1 RIPHQGG
8 VGHDES
14 SVGRAR
20 GSGARH
26 GHGTSRQHRRGG
38 VRRRERARAAGRRGQ
53 RIDLRRARAGE
64 AGPAV
69 HRGAVLLVLP
79 ARRQDDRHRARH
91 QHHARGLRSLLVR
104 AERHAHDGR
113 AGQLLP
119 VRGARQGPVRALR
132 AGGEVHVVPPGPGA
146 GAPPDPQD
154 QRGPAR
160 RAAGRGRQRWRG
172 AQDAQR
178 HARRVLRIDQ
188 PAVKGTPTMKTLRT
202 AVPLLALAALAAAG
216 CFLLSGQFVVNYALP
231 DPLHVLSGT
240 TLTAVDV
247 DLNTIS
253 EYNDHKD
260 DLKRVDDVALIG
272 DFHNNAGSS
281 VNIQAWLVPAGTL
294 NLTPSQVTANGVLLW
309 GPLTVA
315 GNATQ
320 HVDWNGSAQLF
331 KGRQTLIDE
340 VKGDGRFSLNLL
352 ASGSFD
358 LTVTKGAVSAV
369 IG

>member
-1 RIPHQGG
+1 
-8 VGHDES
+8 
-14 SVGRAR
+14 
-20 GSGARH
+20 
-26 GHGTSRQHRRGG
+26 
-38 VRRRERARAAGRRGQ
+38 
-53 RIDLRRARAGE
+53 
-64 AGPAV
+64 
-69 HRGAVLLVLP
+69 
-79 ARRQDDRHRARH
+79 
-91 QHHARGLRSLLVR
+91 
-104 AERHAHDGR
+104 
-113 AGQLLP
+113 
-119 VRGARQGPVRALR
+119 
-132 AGGEVHVVPPGPGA
+132 
-146 GAPPDPQD
+146 
-154 QRGPAR
+154 
-160 RAAGRGRQRWRG
+160 
-172 AQDAQR
+172 
-178 HARRVLRIDQ
+178 
-188 PAVKGTPTMKTLRT
+188 MKTLRT

-253 EYNDHKD
+253 EYTDHKD

-320 HVDWNGSAQLF
+320 HVDWNRSAQLF

-340 VKGDGRFSLNLL
+340 VKGDGRFSLYVL

-358 LTVTKGAVSAV
+358 LTVTKGAVVAV
-369 IG
+369 IGAAK